1 MLGARS
7 VRTRLVLVVVATT
20 VTALLTA
27 AAAMIFYDLRDY
39 RLALTADLATQA
51 DILGQSS
58 VSALLFDDRDAAR
71 ENLAVLKAN
80 PHVVAGA
87 LYSARGG
94 VFALYTRNGV

>member
-51 DILGQSS
+51 DLLGQ
-58 VSALLFDDRDAAR
+58 
-71 ENLAVLKAN
+71 
-80 PHVVAGA
+80 
-87 LYSARGG
+87 
-94 VFALYTRNGV
+94 